1 MSKYLN
7 GRSWEGKGHRE
18 SWKSYKEDLNIGEKP
33 LEP

>member
-1 MSKYLN
+1 MV
-7 GRSWEGKGHRE
+7 GAGKERVTGRE